1 MTAMTTYQIQI
12 NEATPLGQSIIA
24 LLHSAKE
31 TVPSIVRRKE
41 KRELTY
47 EEVVNKS
54 DLHRRLDSAF
64 ADVRLMLDGKK
75 RKKTLDELIDE
86 LRNSND

>member
-1 MTAMTTYQIQI
+1 MRNMK
-12 NEATPLGQSIIA
+12 
-24 LLHSAKE
+24 LL
-31 TVPSIVRRKE
+31 TI
-41 KRELTY
+41 

-86 LRNSND
+86 LRNNNDHN